1 MEIFPLD
8 AFPPLMAAAG
18 APKRCKSR
26 KRPAHPQAE
35 AQQIVEQPPVQLLCE
50 DAALTTTTTADQ
62 IRPPTACK
70 LATMDYQAEAFGYL
84 TAAFGDPIFVHSEE
98 HAADIGCRYPSY
110 VFAEH
115 GIRHEFG
122 WFPSAA
128 GASK

>member
-1 MEIFPLD
+1 MIFFCEFLFSFGEEPS
-8 AFPPLMAAAG
+8 F
-18 APKRCKSR
+18 
-26 KRPAHPQAE
+26 AE
-35 AQQIVEQPPVQLLCE
+35 S
-50 DAALTTTTTADQ
+50 
-62 IRPPTACK
+62 K
-70 LATMDYQAEAFGYL
+70 AEAFGYL